1 MFSHLFR
8 CVCAL
13 SCVALVSCGGGS
25 GADAS
30 VVRGQFIDSPVSG
43 LAYVTASQSGL
54 TASDGSFDYAKGEQ
68 VTFSMGAIVFPTVKA
83 SLIVTPL
90 TMAASSN
97 IDANEAQN
105 IAYLLQALDDDG
117 IPANGIHI
125 PTSIPP
131 LATTPVDFS
140 IDPGLFVA
148 LPQVS
153 LLVAAAAKLRQPG
166 TAPTTLEGASA
177 HMSSSL
183 TGLLDSRLITLGL
196 NGCAQPRATDPVQQ
210 LSRALWASLYAQP
223 VNNWFYGASF
233 AGRLTNPMGA
243 LSRYKP
249 ELGSLEMR
257 SARVSA
263 DWDVTYSATQDHWYQ
278 HQENKNV
285 VIRIAAKKGAQET
298 SNYPAY
304 MGVAIYLHYIANDE
318 SYLEVELEPG
328 DASAAYFSFLGPNVA
343 TLYKANAEG
352 APIAKMHWGGTTPEG
367 RQLGAYNCL
376 LSPGS
381 SILLWRRPT
390 GRTDLFFSPDSQ
402 SNPQGFQ
409 IPVYE
414 SGKGYAGSAGLRSG
428 VKKLNI
434 VR

>member
-1 MFSHLFR
+1 MFSHLLR
-8 CVCAL
+8 CICAM
-13 SCVALVSCGGGS
+13 SCLALASCGGGP

-30 VVRGQFIDSPVSG
+30 VLRGQFIDSPVSG

-54 TASDGSFDYAKGEQ
+54 TAADGSFDYAKGEQ

-105 IAYLLQALDDDG
+105 IAYLLQALDEDG

-125 PTSIPP
+125 PASILP

-140 IDPGLFVA
+140 MDPGLFIA

-153 LLVAAAAKLRQPG
+153 LLVAAAAKLRLPG
-166 TAPTTLEGASA
+166 TAATTLEGASA

-196 NGCAQPRATDPVQQ
+196 NGCARAKATDPVQQ
-210 LSRALWASLYAQP
+210 LSTALWASLYAQP
-223 VNNWFYGASF
+223 ANNWFYGASF
-233 AGRLTNPMGA
+233 SGRLTQPMGA
-243 LSRYKP
+243 LLRYKP
-249 ELGSLEMR
+249 ELGSLEML
-257 SARVSA
+257 SARMSS
-263 DWDVTYSATQDHWYQ
+263 DWDGTYSPTQDHWYQ

-285 VIRIAAKKGAQET
+285 VIRVAAKKGAQET
-298 SNYPAY
+298 VNYPAY
-304 MGVAIYLHYIANDE
+304 MGVAIYLHYIASDE

-328 DASAAYFSFLGPNVA
+328 DASAAYFSFLGPHAA

-402 SNPQGFQ
+402 SNAQGIQ
-409 IPVYE
+409 VPVYV
-414 SGKGYAGSAGLRSG
+414 SGKGYAGSAGLRTG
-428 VKKLNI
+428 VKRLNI